1 MPNTARPLFLAI
13 VTLSTFLSSAAA
25 QVASASAPSPA
36 VNCSAL
42 RYHKTGFWDIDIDN
56 WPALP
61 TDCLAPISR
70 NADRDIH
77 HLPYQVSVI
86 LASYVAVTIVVGT
99 SILSI
104 RRKRH
109 SKAPRRLV
117 EQKPLEAELRCFDP
131 TSPSSF
137 VSWMRNPL
145 RRRGPGSTVSTNVSP
160 GGADAGDVSAVP
172 LSPSMISMAS
182 FDQTVLEHDRAT
194 RQAEMDRLYAAVM
207 LHDEARRSQASQ
219 VLRQHQLDLAALQ
232 TGPRNSVA
240 STVGSRIHLDPRV
253 AGSAVPDVP
262 RTPISPLAGPS
273 APVKVIYPPGANAPL
288 SPTSPLRAN
297 DQWAAAL
304 NTGLKTGKQ
313 LSPIGEQ
320 TYLPGDMY
328 PASPPPG
335 HKRMRLPNQPYTPKT
350 AGMLPS
356 PALRS
361 PPVTALLPPRPTLD
375 GMGLPER
382 PNSSHSRSSR
392 GRSSLKVR
400 IAGTASHRS
409 REDGDEEE
417 RRPLSASFRDER
429 QHRSGAPPTPEDSSP
444 ESSGGH
450 SDAWPVPAPQEIP
463 PLPQLARLETD
474 LPPAGTPANPT
485 PRRPNLTIKTGHSR
499 TKSTESAVSQAA
511 STLTVG
517 AAPAVPKLSAAA
529 AAAAAP
535 PANGGSKPLLLR
547 VNFPESAPSTKTT
560 FLESRPA
567 GGAATAVGAGQRT
580 GRTPRTG
587 VPQTPYTPY
596 MPFTPVT
603 PVTPRLVTRKERR
616 DRGKQEG
623 KTLLDE
629 SDLVRETAEEW
640 D

>member
-1 MPNTARPLFLAI
+1 
-13 VTLSTFLSSAAA
+13 
-25 QVASASAPSPA
+25 
-36 VNCSAL
+36 L

-61 TDCLAPISR
+61 TECVAPISR
-70 NADRDIH
+70 NADRNIH
-77 HLPYQVSVI
+77 HLPYQISVI

-109 SKAPRRLV
+109 LKAPRRIV
-117 EQKPLEAELRCFDP
+117 EEKPLEAEQRCFDP

-145 RRRGPGSTVSTNVSP
+145 RRRGPGSTLSANVSP
-160 GGADAGDVSAVP
+160 GGAGDVSAMP

-182 FDQTVLEHDRAT
+182 FDRSVLEHDRAN

-219 VLRQHQLDLAALQ
+219 VLRHHQVDLAALH

-240 STVGSRIHLDPRV
+240 STVGSRTHLEPRM
-253 AGSAVPDVP
+253 AAAVPDVP

-273 APVKVIYPPGANAPL
+273 APVKVIYPPTAMANAPL

-304 NTGLKTGKQ
+304 NTGLKSGKQ

-335 HKRMRLPNQPYTPKT
+335 LKRMRLPNQPYTPTT
-350 AGMLPS
+350 AGMQPS
-356 PALRS
+356 PGFRS
-361 PPVTALLPPRPTLD
+361 PPATALLPPRPTLE

-400 IAGTASHRS
+400 VGGGARHGS

-417 RRPLSASFRDER
+417 RRPLSATFRDEQQR
-429 QHRSGAPPTPEDSSP
+429 MEQQQRSGAPPTPEDSSP
-444 ESSGGH
+444 ESSVGYQDG
-450 SDAWPVPAPQEIP
+450 WPAPQDMP
-463 PLPQLARLETD
+463 PLPQLPRLQTD
-474 LPPAGTPANPT
+474 LPPATGVANAT
-485 PRRPNLTIKTGHSR
+485 PRRPNLTIKIGHSR

-511 STLTVG
+511 STLTLG
-517 AAPAVPKLSAAA
+517 PAPAVPKASGAAA
-529 AAAAAP
+529 PP

-567 GGAATAVGAGQRT
+567 GGAATAVGAGPRT

-603 PVTPRLVTRKERR
+603 PVTPRLVSRKERR

-623 KTLLDE
+623 RTLLDD

>member
-1 MPNTARPLFLAI
+1 
-13 VTLSTFLSSAAA
+13 
-25 QVASASAPSPA
+25 VAPASPS
-36 VNCSAL
+36 VNCTSL

-56 WPALP
+56 WPVLP

-77 HLPYQVSVI
+77 HLPYQISVI
-86 LASYVAVTIVVGT
+86 LASYVAVTIIVGT

-109 SKAPRRLV
+109 SREPRRLV
-117 EQKPLEAELRCFDP
+117 EDKPLESELRCFDP

-160 GGADAGDVSAVP
+160 GGAGAGDVSAMP

-182 FDQTVLEHDRAT
+182 FDKTVLEQDRAT

-219 VLRQHQLDLAALQ
+219 VPRQHQLDLAAMQ

-240 STVGSRIHLDPRV
+240 STVGSRMHLDARM
-253 AGSAVPDVP
+253 AGSVAPDVP

-273 APVKVIYPPGANAPL
+273 APVKVIYPPSAMMANAPL
-288 SPTSPLRAN
+288 SPTSPLRAT
-297 DQWAAAL
+297 DQWATAAL
-304 NTGLKTGKQ
+304 HAGPKTGKQ

-335 HKRMRLPNQPYTPKT
+335 LKRMRLPNQPYTPT
-350 AGMLPS
+350 ADPQPS
-356 PALRS
+356 PAMRS
-361 PPVTALLPPRPTLD
+361 PPVTALLPPRPTLESI
-375 GMGLPER
+375 GLPDR

-400 IAGTASHRS
+400 IGGAGRHRS

-417 RRPLSASFRDER
+417 RRPLSATFHDEQQR
-429 QHRSGAPPTPEDSSP
+429 AEQQRASGAPPTPEDSSP
-444 ESSGGH
+444 ESSSGGH
-450 SDAWPVPAPQEIP
+450 ADWPAPAP
-463 PLPQLARLETD
+463 PAEPLPHPQLPQLPRLQTD
-474 LPPAGTPANPT
+474 LPPNGASLQAT
-485 PRRPNLTIKTGHSR
+485 PRRPPNLTIKIGHSR

-511 STLTVG
+511 STLTFG
-517 AAPAVPKLSAAA
+517 AAPAVPKLAAT
-529 AAAAAP
+529 
-535 PANGGSKPLLLR
+535 PANGASKPLPLR

-560 FLESRPA
+560 FLDSRPA
-567 GGAATAVGAGQRT
+567 GGAATAVGAGPRT